1 MVLRLDGSKIIEKE
15 VRKNPYADSRVHA
28 RGDGILEVAG
38 DCKVWVGKSIGKG
51 SMKKLVELG
60 YHSILTET

>member
-28 RGDGILEVAG
+28 RGDGILEVVG
-38 DCKVWVGKSIGKG
+38 DCKVWVEKSTRNG
-51 SMKKLVELG
+51 S
-60 YHSILTET
+60 

>member
-38 DCKVWVGKSIGKG
+38 DCKVWVEKSTRNG
-51 SMKKLVELG
+51 S
-60 YHSILTET
+60 